1 MSHTDLHAKT
11 EVLASSGQSSSSVKA
26 TTKSSAGNAI
36 SSGAKKSGSSI
47 FRYPYKPYTEDEKQ
61 NGRDYLR
68 IQIKE
73 LEYGGFN
80 SDQSAQKLLNPPSQS
95 KSKQSLKATI
105 YLPMPQNLQDSNS
118 LGWGDDRIGPLGAAA
133 YSLGK
138 GVISGEIQNT
148 YEALENA
155 VKGLTKDDSARS
167 ALLSYVTGMASGG
180 IGGNIS
186 PQSVV
191 TRATGQILQTNLE
204 LLFQGVSLRTFS
216 FPFNF
221 APRSREEAEEVK
233 KIIRVFKKHMSA
245 KKSGQENLFIKSPD
259 VFQLTFM
266 KGTQQ
271 HEYLNC
277 FKLCALTDMSLN
289 YTGSGTYMTYEKGQ
303 PVHTTMNLTFKELF
317 PVYAEEYEEGL
328 GEKGLGY

>member
-11 EVLASSGQSSSSVKA
+11 EALASSGQSSSSVKA
-26 TTKSSAGNAI
+26 TTKSAAGNAL
-36 SSGAKKSGSSI
+36 SSGAKKSGSDI

-68 IQIKE
+68 IQIKS
-73 LEYGGFN
+73 LEYQKFATPT
-80 SDQSAQKLLNPPSQS
+80 SQSLLKPPSQS

-133 YSLGK
+133 YSVGED
-138 GVISGEIQNT
+138 VISGQIQNT
-148 YEALENA
+148 YDSLKKA
-155 VKGLTKDDSARS
+155 VEGLTGDPNAKNQ
-167 ALLSYVTGMASGG
+167 LLSYVTGMASGG

-186 PQSVV
+186 PQSVA

-204 LLFQGVSLRTFS
+204 LLFQGVSLRSFS

-221 APRSREEAEEVK
+221 APRSQEEAEEVK
-233 KIIRVFKKHMSA
+233 KIIRVFKKHMAA
-245 KKSGQENLFIKSPD
+245 KNSSEENLFIKSPD

-266 KGTQQ
+266 KGTKQ
-271 HEYLNC
+271 HDYLNC

-317 PVYAEEYEEGL
+317 PVYAEDYEEGL